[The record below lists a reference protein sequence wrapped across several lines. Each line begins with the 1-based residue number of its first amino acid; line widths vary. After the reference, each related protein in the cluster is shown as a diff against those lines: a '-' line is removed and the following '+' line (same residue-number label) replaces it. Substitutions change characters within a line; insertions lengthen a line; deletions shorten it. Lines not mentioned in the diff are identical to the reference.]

1 VQGDT
6 YKRLYRKALSSL
18 ADHGWLPKRSDTFTE
33 AQRVVDIYEMKERNR
48 EVKKMLE
55 RLKGPVDEWGLVK
68 M

>member
-1 VQGDT
+1 M
-6 YKRLYRKALSSL
+6 